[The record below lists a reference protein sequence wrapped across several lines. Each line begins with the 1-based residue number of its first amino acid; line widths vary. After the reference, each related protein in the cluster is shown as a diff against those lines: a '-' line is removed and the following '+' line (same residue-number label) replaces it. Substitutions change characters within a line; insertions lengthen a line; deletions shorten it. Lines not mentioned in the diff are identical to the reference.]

1 MTVIKINA
9 LTVPAE
15 MGDEVARRFAA
26 RAGAVDD
33 QGGLRRVRT
42 AEASRRAPHGWW

>member
-15 MGDEVARRFAA
+15 MGEEAAKRFAA
-26 RAGAVDD
+26 RTGALPGSDTFD
-33 QGGLRRVRT
+33 SAATTRGPL
-42 AEASRRAPHGWW
+42 P